1 MVVYT
6 NSARLHSDAV
16 WLHGCMCSRWPGE
29 PPVRSARAR
38 ESPCG
43 TCSAGTPESC
53 VLKQHGPGTE
63 VACAGQ
69 ALTDG
74 QQPNSGWLH
83 PAGMARA
90 CTRNQTRLSICHV
103 FQNFRINVSEKE
115 KKWSTD
121 LSTTNSNSL
130 EGHRINYR
138 KVSQRKTT
146 RASLLEK
153 KKGER
158 KKFSYSFSSVN
169 LPAVWHKHM
178 WYLQLTNLILP
189 WSWSRA
195 GQ

>member
-1 MVVYT
+1 MARRASRAL
-6 NSARLHSDAV
+6 SARSREPLRDMLGRNARILRTQAA
-16 WLHGCMCSRWPGE
+16 WPWDGGCMRG
-29 PPVRSARAR
+29 
-38 ESPCG
+38 
-43 TCSAGTPESC
+43 
-53 VLKQHGPGTE
+53 
-63 VACAGQ
+63 AGQ

-103 FQNFRINVSEKE
+103 FQKFGINVSKKE

-158 KKFSYSFSSVN
+158 KKFSYSFSSMN